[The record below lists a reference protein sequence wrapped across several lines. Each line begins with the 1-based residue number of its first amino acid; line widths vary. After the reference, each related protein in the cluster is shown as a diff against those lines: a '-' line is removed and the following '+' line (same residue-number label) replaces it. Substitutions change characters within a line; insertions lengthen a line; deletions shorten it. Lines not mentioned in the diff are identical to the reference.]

1 MSTKANIDE
10 LECIIQ
16 HLWSLQL
23 NELNLSKADILFTT
37 MAKLRDIRKEMIAE
51 REKRILSSNGGSQVV
66 CSK

>member
-23 NELNLSKADILFTT
+23 NELNLSKADILFSSMTR
-37 MAKLRDIRKEMIAE
+37 LRAIRKEMIAE